1 MNLVNAGSLSNDHND
16 ILFVNFNQDCT
27 SLAVGTK
34 TGYRLYTVNSS
45 EKLQETYSCEKDI
58 EDICIV
64 ERLFSSSLI
73 AIVSMANPRKLR
85 VYHFK
90 KGTEIC
96 NYCYSNTVLS
106 VRLNR
111 NRLVVCL
118 DERIDIHNISDMRV
132 IHTIRDIP
140 SNPKGLC
147 ALSVDNEKS
156 YLAYPGSSQ
165 VGEVQIFDTMNLRPI
180 TMIPAHDSPLA
191 AIAFDWHG
199 SKLATASEKGTV
211 IRVFSVPQGK
221 RLFEFRRGIKR
232 NAAIYSLS
240 FSPDSLFL
248 SASSNLE
255 TIHIFRLDAPKEKP
269 QEENQSWMSYFNKAV
284 QSAANYLPTQASDV
298 LTQDRAFATV
308 NVPNS
313 ALNYRN
319 ICALTY
325 IQKNL
330 RLLMAS
336 ADGYFYMFDVN
347 TQEGGVCKLLT
358 QSSIYVPNS
367 SLFNNSLGKDVV
379 NNSNFNSNPINII
392 DNNNLLANNS
402 CAKCGVDINNNSGG
416 SYAQAA
422 CKNVK
427 IEPDDNERI
436 IKNELASQAGVAK
449 NLIKLSDTTE
459 FPPMITTKSN

>member
-1 MNLVNAGSLSNDHND
+1 MNLVTGTTINNSESNDL
-16 ILFVNFNQDCT
+16 LFVNFNQDCT

-34 TGYRLYTVNSS
+34 TGYRLYTINSS
-45 EKLQETYSCEKDI
+45 EKLQETYSCEKDV

-73 AIVSMANPRKLR
+73 AIVSMENPRKLR

-118 DERIDIHNISDMRV
+118 EERIDIHNISDMRV

-165 VGEVQIFDTMNLRPI
+165 VGEVQIFDTINLRAI
-180 TMIPAHDSPLA
+180 TMIPAHDGPLS

-199 SKLATASEKGTV
+199 TKLATASEKGTV
-211 IRVFSVPQGK
+211 IRVFSIPQGK
-221 RLFEFRRGIKR
+221 RLFEFRRGVRR
-232 NAAIYSLS
+232 NATIYSLS
-240 FSPDSLFL
+240 YSPDSMYLC
-248 SASSNLE
+248 ASSNLE
-255 TIHIFRLDAPKEKP
+255 TIHIFRLDTPKESSYVNRQT
-269 QEENQSWMSYFNKAV
+269 QEENPSWMSYMNRAI
-284 QSAANYLPTQASDV
+284 QTAANYLPTQASDV

-308 NVPNS
+308 NVPQS

-319 ICALTY
+319 ICTLTY

-336 ADGYFYMFDVN
+336 ADGWFYMFDVN
-347 TQEGGVCKLLT
+347 TQEGGICKLLT
-358 QSSIYVPNS
+358 QASIYT
-367 SLFNNSLGKDVV
+367 
-379 NNSNFNSNPINII
+379 SNPAIFP
-392 DNNNLLANNS
+392 NNNLGNANNL
-402 CAKCGVDINNNSGG
+402 VNNNSVNNTTNHQNNFNNPNIDEQPHANNQQQT
-416 SYAQAA
+416 SYE
-422 CKNVK
+422 KNQSL
-427 IEPDDNERI
+427 D
-436 IKNELASQAGVAK
+436 S
-449 NLIKLSDTTE
+449 
-459 FPPMITTKSN
+459 

>member
-1 MNLVNAGSLSNDHND
+1 MNLVNSGQLSNDHND

-34 TGYRLYTVNSS
+34 TGYRLYTINSS

-165 VGEVQIFDTMNLRPI
+165 VGEVQIFDTINLRPI

-232 NAAIYSLS
+232 NATIYSLS

-284 QSAANYLPTQASDV
+284 QSAANYLPAQASDV

-358 QSSIYVPNS
+358 QSSIYVPSS
-367 SLFNNSLGKDVV
+367 SLFNNSIGKEVV
-379 NNSNFNSNPINII
+379 NNSNFNSNNPINVI
-392 DNNNLLANNS
+392 DNNNILANNS
-402 CAKCGVDINNNSGG
+402 CNSNSNATATNNF
-416 SYAQAA
+416 YHHHQH
-422 CKNVK
+422 
-427 IEPDDNERI
+427 
-436 IKNELASQAGVAK
+436 Q
-449 NLIKLSDTTE
+449 LSDNSNE
-459 FPPMITTKSN
+459 FNKNSDSN

>member
-367 SLFNNSLGKDVV
+367 SLFNNSLE
-379 NNSNFNSNPINII
+379 
-392 DNNNLLANNS
+392 
-402 CAKCGVDINNNSGG
+402 CGVDINNNSGG

>member
-1 MNLVNAGSLSNDHND
+1 MNLVTGTSSENNDL
-16 ILFVNFNQDCT
+16 LFVNFNQDCT

-34 TGYRLYTVNSS
+34 TGYRLYTINSS
-45 EKLQETYSCEKDI
+45 EKLQETYSCEKDV

-118 DERIDIHNISDMRV
+118 EERIDIHNISDMRV

-165 VGEVQIFDTMNLRPI
+165 VGEVQIFDTINLRAI
-180 TMIPAHDSPLA
+180 TMIPAHDSPLS

-199 SKLATASEKGTV
+199 TKLATASEKGTV
-211 IRVFSVPQGK
+211 IRVFSIPQGK
-221 RLFEFRRGIKR
+221 RLFEFRRGVRR
-232 NAAIYSLS
+232 NATIYSLS
-240 FSPDSLFL
+240 FSPDSMYLC
-248 SASSNLE
+248 ASSNLE
-255 TIHIFRLDAPKEKP
+255 TIHIFRLDTPKEKP
-269 QEENQSWMSYFNKAV
+269 QEDNPSWMSYMNRAI
-284 QSAANYLPTQASDV
+284 QTAANYLPTQASDV

-308 NVPNS
+308 NVPVS

-319 ICALTY
+319 ICTLTY

-336 ADGYFYMFDVN
+336 ADGWFYMFDVN
-347 TQEGGVCKLLT
+347 TQEGGICKLLT
-358 QSSIYVPNS
+358 QASIYSSNPALFMNNPN
-367 SLFNNSLGKDVV
+367 LGNNNLVNNTVV
-379 NNSNFNSNPINII
+379 NNTTNQNFN
-392 DNNNLLANNS
+392 NNNNNHNTDEANMN
-402 CAKCGVDINNNSGG
+402 GHHHHQQQQQQQQLQQ
-416 SYAQAA
+416 QAYE
-422 CKNVK
+422 NQQM
-427 IEPDDNERI
+427 D
-436 IKNELASQAGVAK
+436 S
-449 NLIKLSDTTE
+449 
-459 FPPMITTKSN
+459 

>member
-1 MNLVNAGSLSNDHND
+1 MNLVNAAASPADNPGND

-34 TGYRLYTVNSS
+34 TGYRLYTINSS
-45 EKLQETYSCEKDI
+45 EKLTETYSCEKDL

-73 AIVSMANPRKLR
+73 AVVSMSNPRKLR

-118 DERIDIHNISDMRV
+118 EERIDIHNISDMRV

-140 SNPKGLC
+140 SNPRGLC
-147 ALSVDNEKS
+147 ALSIDNEKS

-165 VGEVQIFDTMNLRPI
+165 VGEVQIFDTINLRPI

-199 SKLATASEKGTV
+199 TKLATASEKGTV

-221 RLFEFRRGIKR
+221 RLFEFRRGLTR

-255 TIHIFRLDAPKEKP
+255 TVHIFRLDAPKEKP
-269 QEENQSWMSYFNKAV
+269 QDDNQSWMSYLNKAV
-284 QSAANYLPTQASDV
+284 QTAANYLPSQASDV
-298 LTQDRAFATV
+298 LTQDRAFATI
-308 NVPNS
+308 NVPQLS
-313 ALNYRN
+313 LNYRN
-319 ICALTY
+319 ICALAY

-330 RLLMAS
+330 RLLMAC
-336 ADGYFYMFDVN
+336 ADGCFYMFDVN
-347 TQEGGVCKLLT
+347 TQEGGVCKLISQASYYTPNATPFTSTNATAAVAVGATGKAEIVNTNQTTGGNLVGA
-358 QSSIYVPNS
+358 SGAPSNFVPNTLIQPPVDS
-367 SLFNNSLGKDVV
+367 F
-379 NNSNFNSNPINII
+379 SNFSPSTANFHHHLSHQPM
-392 DNNNLLANNS
+392 ANNH
-402 CAKCGVDINNNSGG
+402 NPYENS
-416 SYAQAA
+416 Q
-422 CKNVK
+422 ND
-427 IEPDDNERI
+427 P
-436 IKNELASQAGVAK
+436 
-449 NLIKLSDTTE
+449 
-459 FPPMITTKSN
+459 SNYS

>member
-1 MNLVNAGSLSNDHND
+1 MNLVNDTSISNSESNDL
-16 ILFVNFNQDCT
+16 LFVNFNQDCT

-34 TGYRLYTVNSS
+34 TGYRLYTINSS
-45 EKLQETYSCEKDI
+45 EKLQETYSCEKDV

-118 DERIDIHNISDMRV
+118 EERIDIHNISDMRV

-165 VGEVQIFDTMNLRPI
+165 VGEVQIFDTINLRAI
-180 TMIPAHDSPLA
+180 TMIPAHDSPLS

-199 SKLATASEKGTV
+199 TKLATASEKGTV
-211 IRVFSVPQGK
+211 IRVFSIPQGK
-221 RLFEFRRGIKR
+221 RLFEFRRGVRR
-232 NAAIYSLS
+232 NATIYSLS
-240 FSPDSLFL
+240 YSPDSMYLC
-248 SASSNLE
+248 ASSNLE
-255 TIHIFRLDAPKEKP
+255 TIHIFRLDTPKEKQLSRP
-269 QEENQSWMSYFNKAV
+269 QEENPSWMSYMNRAI
-284 QSAANYLPTQASDV
+284 QTAANYLPTQASDV

-308 NVPNS
+308 NVPQS

-319 ICALTY
+319 ICTLAY

-336 ADGYFYMFDVN
+336 ADGWFYMFDVN
-347 TQEGGVCKLLT
+347 TQEGGICKLLT
-358 QSSIYVPNS
+358 QASIYT
-367 SLFNNSLGKDVV
+367 
-379 NNSNFNSNPINII
+379 SNPTLFT
-392 DNNNLLANNS
+392 NNNL
-402 CAKCGVDINNNSGG
+402 GNNNLVNNNIVNNNVNQNFNNNMNTDDSNNHQQ
-416 SYAQAA
+416 SHNSNQQQAYE
-422 CKNVK
+422 NNQTM
-427 IEPDDNERI
+427 D
-436 IKNELASQAGVAK
+436 S
-449 NLIKLSDTTE
+449 
-459 FPPMITTKSN
+459 

>member
-1 MNLVNAGSLSNDHND
+1 MNLVNGTSNTNENND
-16 ILFVNFNQDCT
+16 LLFVNFNQDCT

-34 TGYRLYTVNSS
+34 TGYRLYTINSS
-45 EKLQETYSCEKDI
+45 EKLQETYSCEKDVD
-58 EDICIV
+58 DICIV

-118 DERIDIHNISDMRV
+118 EERIDIHKISDMRV

-165 VGEVQIFDTMNLRPI
+165 VGEVQIFDTINLRAI

-199 SKLATASEKGTV
+199 TKLATASEKGTV
-211 IRVFSVPQGK
+211 IRVFLIPTGK
-221 RLFEFRRGIKR
+221 RLFEFRRGVRR
-232 NAAIYSLS
+232 NATIYSLS
-240 FSPDSLFL
+240 FSPDSLYL

-269 QEENQSWMSYFNKAV
+269 QEENQTWMSYLNRAV
-284 QSAANYLPTQASDV
+284 QTAANYLPTQASDV

-308 NVPNS
+308 NVPPS

-319 ICALTY
+319 ICTLTY

-336 ADGYFYMFDVN
+336 ADGWFYMFDVN
-347 TQEGGVCKLLT
+347 TQEGGICKLLT
-358 QSSIYVPNS
+358 QASIYS
-367 SLFNNSLGKDVV
+367 SNPTLFTNNSIESAPAATATAIV
-379 NNSNFNSNPINII
+379 S
-392 DNNNLLANNS
+392 AQ
-402 CAKCGVDINNNSGG
+402 

-422 CKNVK
+422 CTNANVRQ
-427 IEPDDNERI
+427 DDNQMILR
-436 IKNELASQAGVAK
+436 NELLNQIEYSK
-449 NLIKLSDTTE
+449 HIRINDSSE
-459 FPPMITTKSN
+459 FPPMIATSTS

>member
-1 MNLVNAGSLSNDHND
+1 MNLVNSGPMSNESND

-34 TGYRLYTVNSS
+34 TGYRLFTINSL
-45 EKLQETYSCEKDI
+45 EKLQETFSCEREI

-106 VRLNR
+106 VKLNR

-118 DERIDIHNISDMRV
+118 EERIDIHNISDMRV

-165 VGEVQIFDTMNLRPI
+165 VGEVQIFDTINLRPI
-180 TMIPAHDSPLA
+180 TMIPAHDSPLS

-199 SKLATASEKGTV
+199 TKLATASEKGTV
-211 IRVFSVPQGK
+211 IRVFSLLEGR

-232 NAAIYSLS
+232 NATIYSLS

-255 TIHIFRLDAPKEKP
+255 TIHIFRLDAPRERP
-269 QEENQSWMSYFNKAV
+269 QEDNQSWMSYLNKAV
-284 QSAANYLPTQASDV
+284 QSAVTYLPAQATEV

-313 ALNYRN
+313 ALNHRN
-319 ICALTY
+319 ICALNY
-325 IQKNL
+325 IHKNL

-347 TQEGGVCKLLT
+347 THEGGVCKLLT
-358 QSSIYVPNS
+358 QSSIHVPS
-367 SLFNNSLGKDVV
+367 SNTFNNSLENEYFTDER
-379 NNSNFNSNPINII
+379 
-392 DNNNLLANNS
+392 
-402 CAKCGVDINNNSGG
+402 

-422 CKNVK
+422 SKNIK
-427 IEPDDNERI
+427 IKPDNNEQI
-436 IKNELASQAGVAK
+436 ISNELASQVGVSS

-459 FPPMITTKSN
+459 FPSMITTRSN

>member
-1 MNLVNAGSLSNDHND
+1 MNLVTGTTINNSESNDL
-16 ILFVNFNQDCT
+16 LFVNFNQDCT

-34 TGYRLYTVNSS
+34 TGYRLYTINSS
-45 EKLQETYSCEKDI
+45 EKLQETYSCEKDV

-73 AIVSMANPRKLR
+73 AIVSMENPRKLR

-118 DERIDIHNISDMRV
+118 EERIDIHNISDMRV

-165 VGEVQIFDTMNLRPI
+165 VGEVQIFDTINLRAI
-180 TMIPAHDSPLA
+180 TMIPAHDGPLS

-199 SKLATASEKGTV
+199 TKLATASEKGTV
-211 IRVFSVPQGK
+211 IRVFSIPQGK
-221 RLFEFRRGIKR
+221 RLFEFRRGVRR
-232 NAAIYSLS
+232 NATIYSLS
-240 FSPDSLFL
+240 YSPDSMYLC
-248 SASSNLE
+248 ASSNLE
-255 TIHIFRLDAPKEKP
+255 TIHIFRLDTPKESSYVNRQT
-269 QEENQSWMSYFNKAV
+269 QEENPSWMSYMNRAI
-284 QSAANYLPTQASDV
+284 QTAANYLPSQASDV

-308 NVPNS
+308 NVPQS

-319 ICALTY
+319 ICTLTY

-336 ADGYFYMFDVN
+336 ADGWFYMFDVN
-347 TQEGGVCKLLT
+347 TQEGGICKLLT
-358 QSSIYVPNS
+358 QASIYT
-367 SLFNNSLGKDVV
+367 
-379 NNSNFNSNPINII
+379 SNPAIFP
-392 DNNNLLANNS
+392 NNNLGNANNL
-402 CAKCGVDINNNSGG
+402 VNNNSVNNTTNHQNNFKNPNIDEQPHANNQQQT
-416 SYAQAA
+416 SYE
-422 CKNVK
+422 KNQSL
-427 IEPDDNERI
+427 D
-436 IKNELASQAGVAK
+436 S
-449 NLIKLSDTTE
+449 
-459 FPPMITTKSN
+459 

>member
-1 MNLVNAGSLSNDHND
+1 MNLVNGGSMSNESND

-34 TGYRLYTVNSS
+34 TGYRLYTINSL
-45 EKLQETYSCEKDI
+45 EKLQETFSCEREI

-73 AIVSMANPRKLR
+73 AIVSIANPRKLR

-118 DERIDIHNISDMRV
+118 EERIDIHNISDMKV

-165 VGEVQIFDTMNLRPI
+165 VGEVQIFDTINLRPI
-180 TMIPAHDSPLA
+180 TMIPAHDSPLS

-232 NAAIYSLS
+232 NATIYSLS
-240 FSPDSLFL
+240 FSPDALFL

-255 TIHIFRLDAPKEKP
+255 TIHIFRLDIPRERP
-269 QEENQSWMSYFNKAV
+269 QEDNQSWMSYFNKAV
-284 QSAANYLPTQASDV
+284 QSAVTYLPTQASEV

-313 ALNYRN
+313 ALNHRN
-319 ICALTY
+319 ICALNY

-336 ADGYFYMFDVN
+336 ADGYFYMFEVN
-347 TQEGGVCKLLT
+347 VNEGGICKLLT
-358 QSSIYVPNS
+358 QSSIHVPSPNI
-367 SLFNNSLGKDVV
+367 FNNSLE
-379 NNSNFNSNPINII
+379 NHSLINE
-392 DNNNLLANNS
+392 
-402 CAKCGVDINNNSGG
+402 C
-416 SYAQAA
+416 SYAQATS
-422 CKNVK
+422 KNIK
-427 IEPDDNERI
+427 IDPDANEAI
-436 IKNELASQAGVAK
+436 INNELASEIGMSNK
-449 NLIKLSDTTE
+449 FLKLSDTAE
-459 FPPMITTKSN
+459 FPPMVTNRSN

>member
-1 MNLVNAGSLSNDHND
+1 MNLVSGTSINNTESNDL
-16 ILFVNFNQDCT
+16 LFVNFNQDCT

-34 TGYRLYTVNSS
+34 TGYRLYTINSS
-45 EKLQETYSCEKDI
+45 EKLQETYSCEKDV

-118 DERIDIHNISDMRV
+118 EERIDIHNISDMRV

-165 VGEVQIFDTMNLRPI
+165 VGEVQIFDTINLRAI
-180 TMIPAHDSPLA
+180 TMIPAHDSPLS

-199 SKLATASEKGTV
+199 TKLATASEKGTV
-211 IRVFSVPQGK
+211 IRVFSIPQGK
-221 RLFEFRRGIKR
+221 RLFEFRRGVRR
-232 NAAIYSLS
+232 NATIYSLS
-240 FSPDSLFL
+240 YSPDSMYLC
-248 SASSNLE
+248 ASSNLE
-255 TIHIFRLDAPKEKP
+255 TIHIFRLDTPKESFQRP
-269 QEENQSWMSYFNKAV
+269 QEENPSWMSYMNRAI
-284 QSAANYLPTQASDV
+284 QTAANYLPTQASDV

-308 NVPNS
+308 AVPQS

-319 ICALTY
+319 ICTLAY

-336 ADGYFYMFDVN
+336 ADGWFYMFDVN
-347 TQEGGVCKLLT
+347 TQEGGICKLLT
-358 QSSIYVPNS
+358 QASIYTSNPTLFTNNPN
-367 SLFNNSLGKDVV
+367 LGNNNIV
-379 NNSNFNSNPINII
+379 NNNIVNNTNQNFTSNNDDLNNHQNQSHQNTNQQQTFNE
-392 DNNNLLANNS
+392 NN
-402 CAKCGVDINNNSGG
+402 
-416 SYAQAA
+416 Q
-422 CKNVK
+422 
-427 IEPDDNERI
+427 
-436 IKNELASQAGVAK
+436 
-449 NLIKLSDTTE
+449 
-459 FPPMITTKSN
+459 PMDS

>member
-1 MNLVNAGSLSNDHND
+1 MNLVNGTSNTNENND
-16 ILFVNFNQDCT
+16 LLFVNFNQDCT

-34 TGYRLYTVNSS
+34 TGYRLYTINSS
-45 EKLQETYSCEKDI
+45 EKLQETYSCEKDV

-118 DERIDIHNISDMRV
+118 EERIDIHNISDMRV

-165 VGEVQIFDTMNLRPI
+165 VGEVQIFDTINLRAI

-199 SKLATASEKGTV
+199 TKLATASEKGTV
-211 IRVFSVPQGK
+211 IRVFLVPTGK
-221 RLFEFRRGIKR
+221 RLFEFRRGVRR
-232 NAAIYSLS
+232 NATIYSLS
-240 FSPDSLFL
+240 FSPDSLYL

-255 TIHIFRLDAPKEKP
+255 TIHIFRLDTPKEKP
-269 QEENQSWMSYFNKAV
+269 QEENQTWMSYLNRAV
-284 QSAANYLPTQASDV
+284 QTAANYLPTQASDV

-308 NVPNS
+308 NVPPS

-319 ICALTY
+319 ICTLTY

-336 ADGYFYMFDVN
+336 ADGWFYMFDVN
-347 TQEGGVCKLLT
+347 TQEGGICKLLT
-358 QSSIYVPNS
+358 QASIYSPNPT
-367 SLFNNSLGKDVV
+367 LFTNNTIG
-379 NNSNFNSNPINII
+379 N
-392 DNNNLLANNS
+392 NNNL
-402 CAKCGVDINNNSGG
+402 VNNNSHFSNINNVNNVTNNLNDHQQLQ
-416 SYAQAA
+416 SYENQA
-422 CKNVK
+422 N
-427 IEPDDNERI
+427 D
-436 IKNELASQAGVAK
+436 
-449 NLIKLSDTTE
+449 
-459 FPPMITTKSN
+459 

>member
-1 MNLVNAGSLSNDHND
+1 MNLVNGTSNTNESNDL
-16 ILFVNFNQDCT
+16 LFVNFNQDCT

-34 TGYRLYTVNSS
+34 TGYRLYTINSS
-45 EKLQETYSCEKDI
+45 EKLQETYSCEKDV

-118 DERIDIHNISDMRV
+118 EERIDIHNISDMRV

-165 VGEVQIFDTMNLRPI
+165 VGEVQIFDTINLRAI
-180 TMIPAHDSPLA
+180 TMIPAHDSPLS
-191 AIAFDWHG
+191 AISFDWHG
-199 SKLATASEKGTV
+199 TKLATASEKGTV
-211 IRVFSVPQGK
+211 IRVFSIPQGK
-221 RLFEFRRGIKR
+221 RLFEFRRGVRR
-232 NAAIYSLS
+232 NATIYSLS
-240 FSPDSLFL
+240 FSPDSLYL

-255 TIHIFRLDAPKEKP
+255 TIHIFRLDTPKEKP
-269 QEENQSWMSYFNKAV
+269 QEENPTWISYLNRAV
-284 QSAANYLPTQASDV
+284 QTAANYLPTQASDV

-319 ICALTY
+319 ICTLAY

-336 ADGYFYMFDVN
+336 ADGWFYMFDVN
-347 TQEGGVCKLLT
+347 TQEGGICKLLT
-358 QSSIYVPNS
+358 QASIYSVSPAMFGANS
-367 SLFNNSLGKDVV
+367 SNNLGNNIV
-379 NNSNFNSNPINII
+379 NNNIVNNIGTFNSSNS
-392 DNNNLLANNS
+392 NNLNNT
-402 CAKCGVDINNNSGG
+402 N
-416 SYAQAA
+416 
-422 CKNVK
+422 
-427 IEPDDNERI
+427 PDDN
-436 IKNELASQAGVAK
+436 NQFHTHHLNQQPAYDQS
-449 NLIKLSDTTE
+449 NHDT
-459 FPPMITTKSN
+459 

>member
-1 MNLVNAGSLSNDHND
+1 MNLVNTTSNANENNEL
-16 ILFVNFNQDCT
+16 LFVNFNQDCT

-34 TGYRLYTVNSS
+34 TGYRLYTINAL
-45 EKLQETYSCEKDI
+45 EKLQETYSCERDI

-118 DERIDIHNISDMRV
+118 EERIDIHNISDMRV

-165 VGEVQIFDTMNLRPI
+165 VGEVQIFDTINLRPI
-180 TMIPAHDSPLA
+180 TMIPAHDSSLA
-191 AIAFDWHG
+191 AIAFDWYG
-199 SKLATASEKGTV
+199 TKLATASEKGTV
-211 IRVFSVPQGK
+211 IRVFSIPQGK
-221 RLFEFRRGIKR
+221 RLFEFRRGVRR
-232 NAAIYSLS
+232 NASIYSLS

-255 TIHIFRLDAPKEKP
+255 TVHVFRLDTPKEKP
-269 QEENQSWMSYFNKAV
+269 QEENQSWMGFLNKAV
-284 QSAANYLPTQASDV
+284 QTAATYLPTQASDV
-298 LTQDRAFATV
+298 LTQDRAFATI
-308 NVPNS
+308 NVPQS
-313 ALNYRN
+313 ALNFRN

-336 ADGYFYMFDVN
+336 ADGYFYMFDIN
-347 TQEGGVCKLLT
+347 AQEGGVGKLIT
-358 QSSIYVPNS
+358 QASIYTQNAQ
-367 SLFNNSLGKDVV
+367 LFTNNSLSSGGGAGGASAVTGGKDNLTNAPHPHNSSNLVPGL
-379 NNSNFNSNPINII
+379 NNMANASN
-392 DNNNLLANNS
+392 
-402 CAKCGVDINNNSGG
+402 VGG
-416 SYAQAA
+416 GDEHQQQFLYQNQQQQQQQQFHHQQQQQHYQPS
-422 CKNVK
+422 
-427 IEPDDNERI
+427 DDQSMN
-436 IKNELASQAGVAK
+436 Q
-449 NLIKLSDTTE
+449 
-459 FPPMITTKSN
+459 